1 MASSFEGDLFGA
13 TAQGVLASIH
23 GEAVSYTPSGGQA
36 SSVTAIFDRG
46 RCIDPKFTD
55 TRGRRAFGVLT
66 VPTGAISAWT
76 PSTSDTAT
84 IAGVTYAV
92 TFVGD
97 LEPAV
102 KLQLV
107 QTGGSST

>member
-1 MASSFEGDLFGA
+1 M
-13 TAQGVLASIH
+13 LASIH
-23 GEAVSYTPSGGQA
+23 GETVSYTPSGG
-36 SSVTAIFDRG
+36 SPTSVTAIFDRG

-55 TRGRRAFGVLT
+55 TRGRRAFGVLS
-66 VPTGAISAWT
+66 VRTGALSNWT
-76 PSTSDTAT
+76 PSTSDVAT

-92 TFVGD
+92 SFIGD
-97 LEPAV
+97 LEPYV

>member
-13 TAQGVLASIH
+13 SAWSVWSSVH
-23 GEAVSYTPSGGQA
+23 GETVSYTPSGGQA
-36 SSVTAIFDRG
+36 TSVTAVFDRG

-66 VPTGAISAWT
+66 VPPGALSNWT

-92 TFVGD
+92 SFVGD